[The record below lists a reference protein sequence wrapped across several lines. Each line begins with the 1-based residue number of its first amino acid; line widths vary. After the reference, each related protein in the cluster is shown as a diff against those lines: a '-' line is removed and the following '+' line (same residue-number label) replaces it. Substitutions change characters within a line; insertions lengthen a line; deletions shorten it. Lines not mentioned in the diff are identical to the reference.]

1 MRLAVGDLVVYTPY
15 GIGRVAARE
24 KRAVLGAEREIVVLE
39 LADGLTVTLPME
51 RAREHLRPA
60 ASEADMRR
68 VQETLRKDH
77 ALDADP
83 WLKRRKDTQAKLADG
98 DPIKIAEIVRDGARR
113 ERTLTRKGA
122 GSQLSL
128 GERELFVK
136 ARRLLS
142 GEIALARGFEPAE
155 ADAWIDEQLTPT
167 S

>member
-1 MRLAVGDLVVYTPY
+1 MYTPY

-24 KRAVLGAEREIVVLE
+24 KRAVLGAELGAEREIVVLE

-68 VQETLRKDH
+68 VQETLREDH
-77 ALDADP
+77 ALSADP
-83 WLKRRKDTQAKLADG
+83 WLKRRKDTQAKLAGG
-98 DPIKIAEIVRDGARR
+98 DPIEIAEIVRDGARR

-122 GSQLSL
+122 GSQLSF